1 MFGFL
6 FVKKISL
13 IQNHQKTHKQKILVK
28 NWVVKAKKP
37 LYCSRD
43 CPNAK
48 AVPSSKVASNV
59 TSSSS
64 STPANDEKTST
75 NIGQELNKPATKKSW
90 WARLFNSSNDNE
102 SNNDKLIRTSIKN
115 NNDNNNVTHRAQ
127 DVLTTRKSSSA
138 KHYDFNVPMVGES
151 AGRTSRTAINR
162 TIR

>member
-1 MFGFL
+1 M
-6 FVKKISL
+6 
-13 IQNHQKTHKQKILVK
+13 
-28 NWVVKAKKP
+28 KAKTKP

-43 CPNAK
+43 CPNA
-48 AVPSSKVASNV
+48 VEPSSKVASNV

-64 STPANDEKTST
+64 YSTPANDGKTST
-75 NIGQELNKPATKKSW
+75 NIGHELNKPATKKSW

-102 SNNDKLIRTSIKN
+102 SNNDKLIRTSIN

-127 DVLTTRKSSSA
+127 EAVLITRKSSSA
-138 KHYDFNVPMVGES
+138 KHYDFNVPMVGET